1 MITGLYA
8 GLVGLLLVVL
18 YARVSQR
25 RLAMKIGAG
34 TGGDAELEQRV
45 RAHANLVENAP
56 LALILLLLVEQQGAA
71 PVVVHA
77 FGVAF
82 VVSRVLHAQGISSTM
97 GRSTGR
103 FYGSVGT
110 LLVIAGLSVWL
121 VLQALTL
128 WR

>member
-18 YARVSQR
+18 YIRVSQR

-71 PVVVHA
+71 PVIVHA
-77 FGVAF
+77 FGAAF
-82 VVSRVLHAQGISSTM
+82 LVSRILHAQGISSTM

-110 LLVIAGLSVWL
+110 LLVIAGLAIWL
-121 VLQALTL
+121 LVHALL
-128 WR
+128 SRA